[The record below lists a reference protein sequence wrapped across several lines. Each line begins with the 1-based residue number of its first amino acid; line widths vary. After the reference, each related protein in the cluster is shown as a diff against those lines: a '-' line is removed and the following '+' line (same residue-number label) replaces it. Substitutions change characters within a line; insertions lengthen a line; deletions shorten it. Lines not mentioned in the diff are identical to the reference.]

1 MSTKDFKQGM
11 VAGAKPF
18 GDKLEQ
24 LAGASERG
32 VRDIQEGIGG
42 VKDVVDAILDDLSV
56 QEKKKIYDLDTPT
69 GIAELE
75 PEEKE
80 YLLAV
85 LFTIAEAQNEVTEYQ
100 RFYLRALKAYLGVV
114 GIQSGIDLS
123 TIENI
128 ESITT
133 QKILL
138 QTVMEFLYLAYQ
150 NHDYMRD
157 YTDLFDYF
165 SVNRRGIAELQQ
177 AIDHM
182 AALLGLEG
190 IACHYSP
197 LAEPVAV
204 DEEEETLED
213 EQETCAQRRGCNDET
228 VIDGRGICTFK
239 MRIEDVFS
247 IVGRGIVVTGV
258 IEEESISLDDEVT
271 VFHAI
276 ITCRKKNICQP
287 SHICITA

>member
-24 LAGASERG
+24 LADASEKAVG
-32 VRDIQEGIGG
+32 NIQEGIGG

-150 NHDYMRD
+150 SHDYMRD
-157 YTDLFDYF
+157 YADLFDHF

-197 LAEPVAV
+197 LAEPTEV

-213 EQETCAQRRGCNDET
+213 EQENCAHNSEYNDGHA
-228 VIDGRGICTFK
+228 IDRTNNSIFK
-239 MRIEDVFS
+239 MQVEDV
-247 IVGRGIVVTGV
+247 
-258 IEEESISLDDEVT
+258 
-271 VFHAI
+271 
-276 ITCRKKNICQP
+276 
-287 SHICITA
+287 